1 MSYDNSVSVGFGE
14 VGYLT
19 IMRCTYKGRIT
30 PEQFFDGILDL
41 DKKYPGKLMYVNLFL
56 VGPDGEKYRTEILE
70 DMFVEGNREAFVHH
84 SFKTATSSLPIF
96 EYLDKYKVYP
106 DKRYSYWEMVYGT
119 PKDYMVKRRD
129 EIIEKQEQ
137 DKKDKSSFNFWRG
150 VVGGFT
156 VSSVLTYHYVIPFL
170 DSYFTET
177 CAI

>member
-1 MSYDNSVSVGFGE
+1 MSSDKSVGIGFGV
-14 VGYLT
+14 VGDYT

-30 PEQFFDGILDL
+30 SEQFFDGVLDL
-41 DKKYPGKLMYVNLFL
+41 DKKYPGKLKYVNLFL

-84 SFKTATSSLPIF
+84 AFKTATSSLPIF
-96 EYLDKYKVYP
+96 EFLDKYKVYP
-106 DKRYSYWEMVYGT
+106 ERKYSYWEMVYMT
-119 PKDYMVKRRD
+119 PKDYMIKRRD

-170 DSYFTET
+170 VSYFTET